1 MNENTKKGW
10 KHTLI
15 DVVDQE
21 KATLAVLILL
31 IVAFSAF
38 SANYFYLGKSVD
50 ESVFAAILM
59 VVGIIFC
66 LSFIV
71 PHIFSELKYDDA
83 DSEVKNEDRNE
94 NNYPYNGDYCH
105 LDEILGPE
113 FFGIIKEKLASER
126 TVNESSEEL
135 PR

>member
-1 MNENTKKGW
+1 MNENAKKGW

-21 KATLAVLILL
+21 KVTLAVLILL
-31 IVAFSAF
+31 VVAFGAF
-38 SANYFYLGKSVD
+38 SANYFYRGKSVD

-71 PHIFSELKYDDA
+71 PHIFSELKYDDT
-83 DSEVKNEDRNE
+83 DSEAEEVEEDECKDE
-94 NNYPYNGDYCH
+94 NH
-105 LDEILGPE
+105 LGELLGPE
-113 FFGIIKEKLASER
+113 FFRKIQER
-126 TVNESSEEL
+126 LGSLESK
-135 PR
+135 R